1 MLSAAISGG
10 ISYSILGAK
19 GVRSSAPSVYRS
31 ALKGGRPKYFD
42 LSARFDALKYHCNL
56 YSNDNSLDGAW
67 NFHSESFARID
78 SDSDRDKIFAG
89 RSAKGIKIDGV
100 SHPRK
105 IVASGQSIR
114 TALEIFDVLTEEEG
128 ENISDLSNY
137 AIYSPF
143 TSILR
148 GVASDHSLATP
159 LGLYGGNLPSAIN
172 EVLKQDNR
180 NALLH
185 FFEFFPWF
193 RNFGVSHPDPKLTDK
208 QMPTGKLALRFTD
221 RYMARDFSD
230 LYSSDV
236 SEGALY
242 GAFILTLMLH
252 ERSPRIF
259 ALDNVD
265 STLNPGLV
273 RRLVKTIGV
282 LAHEYDK
289 QVVLTTHNPTALDA
303 LDLFNDEHRL
313 YVVDRNPETG
323 ETEANRLCPPPDMTR
338 EQWAE
343 QTGNAALSD
352 LWLDGFLGG
361 LPPAEDF

>member
-10 ISYSILGAK
+10 ISYPILGAK

-42 LSARFDALKYHCNL
+42 LSAKFDSLKYHCNV
-56 YSNDNSLDGAW
+56 YSNDNSSAGAW
-67 NFHSESFARID
+67 NFHSESFARIVGKGEKE
-78 SDSDRDKIFAG
+78 KIFAG

-100 SHPRK
+100 SQHRK
-105 IVASGQSIR
+105 IIGSGQSIGM
-114 TALEIFDVLTEEEG
+114 ALEIFDVLSREESS
-128 ENISDLSNY
+128 NIKDLSDY

-159 LGLYGGNLPSAIN
+159 LGLYGGNLPTAIN
-172 EVLKQDNR
+172 EVLTQENR
-180 NALLH
+180 DELVH
-185 FFEFFPWF
+185 FFQFFPWF
-193 RNFGVSHPDPKLTDK
+193 RKFGVSRPDPNLTDK
-208 QMPTGKLALRFTD
+208 QMPPGTLALRFTD

-252 ERSPRIF
+252 EKSPRIF

-273 RRLVKTIGV
+273 RRLVKTIGM

-289 QVVLTTHNPTALDA
+289 QVILTTHNPTALDA
-303 LDLFNDEHRL
+303 LDLFDDEHRL

-323 ETEANRLCPPPDMTR
+323 ETEANRLHPPADMTR
-338 EQWAE
+338 EEWAE
-343 QTGNAALSD
+343 QTGNAKLSD